1 MTKTDNF
8 KVTVTTTDGDISIEM
23 CLKKLKDL
31 TKCPTGKVIFIT
43 LPSGDEYKGYFI
55 GSHEDKIM
63 LRSLISEATIS
74 IPKQFVVY
82 YFQQV

>member
-8 KVTVTTTDGDISIEM
+8 KVTVTTTDGDINIEM

-43 LPSGDEYKGYFI
+43 LPSGDEYKGLYKGLNK
-55 GSHEDKIM
+55 GSIV